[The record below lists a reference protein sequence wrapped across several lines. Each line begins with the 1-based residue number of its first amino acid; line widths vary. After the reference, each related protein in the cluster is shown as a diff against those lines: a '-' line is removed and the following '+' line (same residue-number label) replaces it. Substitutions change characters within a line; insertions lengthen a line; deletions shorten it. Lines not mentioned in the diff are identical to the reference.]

1 MKLPKVSR
9 RFCPYCNEHTKH
21 KIAPA
26 KKRNASPFKRG
37 SKIRAKLRGA
47 GVGTGN
53 HGRLSRKAM
62 GSWKMTGK
70 KLAKKSDLRL
80 TCEKCNKTH
89 VMQSSYRARKI
100 EFV

>member
-9 RFCPYCNEHTKH
+9 RFCPFCNEHTKH

-26 KKRNASPFKRG
+26 KKRAASPFKRG
-37 SKIRAKLRGA
+37 SKVRAKLRSA
-47 GVGTGN
+47 GIGTGN
-53 HGRLSRKAM
+53 HGRLSRKAI
-62 GSWKMTGK
+62 GQFKMTGK
-70 KLAKKSDLRL
+70 KITKKSDLRL
-80 TCEKCNKTH
+80 TCEKCSKTH